1 MEFEIASQLI
11 TKGIDIILGGGSN
24 EFIPIG
30 IINQFN
36 NYQNKEGEEGIEEI

>member
-11 TKGIDIILGGGSN
+11 TKGVDIILGGGSD

-30 IINQFN
+30 TIHLFN
-36 NYQNKEGEEGIEEI
+36 KNQNKVGKEPIEEI

>member
-11 TKGIDIILGGGSN
+11 TKGVDIILGGGSD

-30 IINQFN
+30 IIHLFN
-36 NYQNKEGEEGIEEI
+36 KIRTRWKKN